1 MEKYKLFQTTNQI
14 RIDQMSTPGLLT
26 QTVHNFKTKLS
37 QEKDPAFPERS
48 KPVSAPAC
56 SHLASQL
63 CFFWVLQME
72 DLPFYINFIAILMG
86 KRW

>member
-1 MEKYKLFQTTNQI
+1 
-14 RIDQMSTPGLLT
+14 MSTPGLLT
-26 QTVHNFKTKLS
+26 QTVHNSKTKLS

-63 CFFWVLQME
+63 CFFFGFANGGPPILHQLYSNSHGKTMINIDKSWDGME
-72 DLPFYINFIAILMG
+72 QV
-86 KRW
+86 